1 VLYIYKKLIS
11 EAIETLITHTHFL
24 LSKNKRSIM
33 KLYTV
38 FLALV
43 LVTLFQNNAFSQIP
57 NAGFENWTNGEPDN
71 WFTNNNLGLGT
82 PVTQSPESHSGS
94 SAIKLEVVS
103 TMFGVNYPGQI
114 WSGTENLFE
123 GFPVSQA
130 YGSLNGYYKFSKA
143 GDDVF
148 YVVVYVLKN
157 GGIIGGGTTVINTS
171 TSGYTQ
177 FVVPIA
183 YIQTEVPD
191 TASIYITISDSSD
204 GMVSLGTYALI
215 DDLAFGSA
223 VSVDDKMQAVQTFS
237 LKQNYPNPFNPTT
250 KINFSI
256 TEQSYVELTVYDLLG
271 RKVERLVSDNY
282 PAGNYSVD
290 FSPNDLPSGIYI
302 AKMSAGKF
310 SKAIKMT
317 LLK

>member
-1 VLYIYKKLIS
+1 
-11 EAIETLITHTHFL
+11 
-24 LSKNKRSIM
+24 M
-33 KLYTV
+33 KL
-38 FLALV
+38 LKV
-43 LVTLFQNNAFSQIP
+43 LVTLALITLIQNSASSQIP

-82 PVTQSPESHSGS
+82 LVTQSSESHSGS

-103 TMFGVNYPGQI
+103 TIFGVNYPGQI
-114 WSGTENLFE
+114 WSGTGNLFE

-143 GDDVF
+143 GDDVV
-148 YVVVYVLKN
+148 YVVVYMLKN
-157 GGIIGGGTTVINTS
+157 GGVIGGGTTLINTS

-177 FVVPIA
+177 FVAPIA

-204 GMVSLGTYALI
+204 GMVSLGTYVLI

-237 LKQNYPNPFNPTT
+237 LKQNYPNPFNPST
-250 KINFSI
+250 KIDFSI

-271 RKVERLVSDNY
+271 REIGKLVSDNY

-290 FSPNDLPSGIYI
+290 FSPGNLPSGIYI